1 MELMREL
8 SRIQDDEVGL
18 RSETRA
24 MHQRWREQA
33 QSKNLPPDLAR
44 KAAQRAA
51 ALRKDLDAINDAR
64 LGRDGRRAL
73 DEAREQLQQLEGEAS
88 ADPARALQSFE
99 AAQRAADNFGLPQ
112 TVLRNADTC
121 GWWHSNPFAR
131 SIAVSE
137 LHATYLPARYFSH

>member
-1 MELMREL
+1 MPRY
-8 SRIQDDEVGL
+8 RQYRFDNCAN
-18 RSETRA
+18 T
-24 MHQRWREQA
+24 
-33 QSKNLPPDLAR
+33 LA
-44 KAAQRAA
+44 
-51 ALRKDLDAINDAR
+51 
-64 LGRDGRRAL
+64 
-73 DEAREQLQQLEGEAS
+73 EAV
-88 ADPARALQSFE
+88 E